1 VRKQLSLKNYTVGLF
16 AGYEREMDDFNL
28 KNMKR
33 FSKFRA
39 SKLIKADGHNRIKKQ
54 LSIVI
59 LQILEML
66 QNLTNVFPPNFF

>member
-28 KNMKR
+28 KNMKK

-39 SKLIKADGHNRIKKQ
+39 SKLIKAGGRIKKQ

-59 LQILEML
+59 LQI
-66 QNLTNVFPPNFF
+66 